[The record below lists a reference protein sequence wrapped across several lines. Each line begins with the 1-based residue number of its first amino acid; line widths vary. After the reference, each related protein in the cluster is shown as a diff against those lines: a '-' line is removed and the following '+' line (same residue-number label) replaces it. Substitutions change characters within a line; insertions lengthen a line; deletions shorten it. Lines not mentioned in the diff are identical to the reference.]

1 MPSARPGSLKDP
13 EIADLFNKH
22 DPEKIFEDLR
32 EIGHGSFG
40 AVYYARCN
48 LTKEIVAIKKMSY
61 TGKQSQEK
69 WQDILKEIRFLRQ
82 LNHPNTI
89 EYKGCYLR
97 ESTAW
102 LVMEYCV
109 GSASDIIEVHKKPLH
124 EDEIAAICLG
134 VLSGLSY
141 LHSLGRIHRDIKA
154 GNILLTD
161 NGVVKLADFGSAA
174 IKCPANSFVGTPY
187 WMAPEVI
194 LAMDE
199 GQYDGKVDVWSLGI
213 TCIELAE
220 RKPPYFNMNAMSAL
234 YHIAQNESPTL
245 PKNDWSDAFCSFVE
259 LCLKKMP
266 AERPSSA
273 KLLTHAYVTRPRSD
287 TVLLELIARTKSAV
301 RELDNLNYRK
311 MKKILMVDTCE
322 TESAVGDAD
331 DQQDDHAGGDSSKSN
346 SITSEHS
353 IHSVGVSAASSQ
365 SSSSN
370 SIPAAAQNHHHIAAH
385 HHQQAANAAV
395 AAAMQHHHHHPHQ
408 QQPPPSWPSG
418 QQQGQPV
425 PPGAV
430 SRNSSRHRNRPPL
443 PNIMHSMNNNVTP
456 TNSAS
461 VVPAPAPAPVPPLV
475 DRIQPIQPRY
485 LTTPAA
491 QAAVYAA
498 SSASSQQA
506 ISNAVND
513 HGPNNFATIRTT
525 SIVTKQQKEHMQAR
539 YNFCSQLCGGD
550 HINSECRDGSRRRE
564 SKQKIGQATKKDPKR
579 HCPCVIS

>member
-1 MPSARPGSLKDP
+1 MNVINNYQTYSIS
-13 EIADLFNKH
+13 
-22 DPEKIFEDLR
+22 
-32 EIGHGSFG
+32 
-40 AVYYARCN
+40 
-48 LTKEIVAIKKMSY
+48 T
-61 TGKQSQEK
+61 
-69 WQDILKEIRFLRQ
+69 RQ
-82 LNHPNTI
+82 
-89 EYKGCYLR
+89 
-97 ESTAW
+97 
-102 LVMEYCV
+102 
-109 GSASDIIEVHKKPLH
+109 
-124 EDEIAAICLG
+124 
-134 VLSGLSY
+134 
-141 LHSLGRIHRDIKA
+141 
-154 GNILLTD
+154 
-161 NGVVKLADFGSAA
+161 
-174 IKCPANSFVGTPY
+174 
-187 WMAPEVI
+187 
-194 LAMDE
+194 
-199 GQYDGKVDVWSLGI
+199 
-213 TCIELAE
+213 
-220 RKPPYFNMNAMSAL
+220 
-234 YHIAQNESPTL
+234 
-245 PKNDWSDAFCSFVE
+245 KNDWSDAFCSFVE

-322 TESAVGDAD
+322 TESAVGDTD

-365 SSSSN
+365 VSMSCPSFKATPHFVLFSFLTFQSSSSN

-385 HHQQAANAAV
+385 HHQQAASAAV
-395 AAAMQHHHHHPHQ
+395 AAAMHHHHHPH

-418 QQQGQPV
+418 QQGQPV

-461 VVPAPAPAPVPPLV
+461 VVPAPAPAPVLPPPISVLPHLSAMGHV
-475 DRIQPIQPRY
+475 GGGGTGTGGSGGGSPASGGPLADRIQPVQPRY

-525 SIVTKQQKEHMQAR
+525 SIVTKQQKEHMQVR
-539 YNFCSQLCGGD
+539 
-550 HINSECRDGSRRRE
+550 CRDSFINTPALAVDFCVRSLVGVSPGKSPGCSIDNPPPWALYGIMPESNCQWRSQHRLHSISR
-564 SKQKIGQATKKDPKR
+564 GL
-579 HCPCVIS
+579 CV